1 MTEEYTTTDDQLRA
15 AFRRVVG
22 EPVKTLDVPIL
33 AEALNNTVGT
43 SGWLR
48 ATPSDPVEEWL
59 VNAELIAREYARLVA
74 NPATSSELGLR
85 DAVIR
90 YVVAATRSAVG
101 HASDDDVEAAYAAM
115 VDALSAG
122 PGSQSAGK

>member
-1 MTEEYTTTDDQLRA
+1 MSEEYTTTDDQLRA
-15 AFRRVVG
+15 ALIVS
-22 EPVKTLDVPIL
+22 EPWGTLDVSIL

-43 SGWLR
+43 NGWLR
-48 ATPSDPVEEWL
+48 ATPSSPVEEWL
-59 VNAELIAREYARLVA
+59 VNAELIAREYTRLRVA
-74 NPATSSELGLR
+74 QPILFSTSSELGLR

-101 HASDDDVEAAYAAM
+101 HASADDVEAAYAAM

-122 PGSQSAGK
+122 PSSQ

>member
-1 MTEEYTTTDDQLRA
+1 
-15 AFRRVVG
+15 V
-22 EPVKTLDVPIL
+22 VKTLDVAIL
-33 AEALNNTVGT
+33 AEALNNTEGT

-48 ATPSDPVEEWL
+48 ATPSSPVEEWL

-74 NPATSSELGLR
+74 NPGTSSELGLR

-90 YVVAATRSAVG
+90 YEVAATRSAVG
-101 HASDDDVEAAYAAM
+101 HASDVDLEAAYAAM

-122 PGSQSAGK
+122 LWQPECWQRVMAAIQGHAG